1 MARKYIEKNYERPFF
16 DKLLRN
22 FLSITLPNVRYFKVA
37 SFFVKIGKPFSFLF
51 PKKIKNMIGLM
62 PTSFPK
68 KLLKNQEIYRAK
80 GKKIARVALL
90 TGCVQK
96 EISPQINESTIRLLN
111 RHGVEVVVMKKI
123 LVTRK
128 LLKDCE
134 DKAIK
139 TFEAK
144 LNTNDELYSQS
155 KLIELSQGCDAVLT
169 SLTDK
174 MDEETINKLPETVK
188 VISNFAV
195 GFGNIDL
202 EAAKKRGIAVTNTP
216 EVLSDATAE
225 IGILLILGACRR
237 AAEGIEAA
245 KESNWKWSADYL
257 IGKQLTGSR
266 LGILG
271 MGRIG
276 QKIAKIAKS
285 LGMIIHY
292 HNRSKLS
299 DDKEQGAIYHDSLK
313 SLFSVSDVLSICCP
327 ATKETVNLINK
338 ETVEYFPKG
347 AVITNV
353 ARGDIVDDDALIDA
367 LNRRKIYAAGLDVY
381 KGEPNLNPGY
391 LKIKTAFILPHLGSA
406 TKDTRTAMANLAI
419 DNIDEFFNTGNCKN
433 KVN

>member
-1 MARKYIEKNYERPFF
+1 
-16 DKLLRN
+16 
-22 FLSITLPNVRYFKVA
+22 
-37 SFFVKIGKPFSFLF
+37 
-51 PKKIKNMIGLM
+51 
-62 PTSFPK
+62 
-68 KLLKNQEIYRAK
+68 
-80 GKKIARVALL
+80 
-90 TGCVQK
+90 
-96 EISPQINESTIRLLN
+96 
-111 RHGVEVVVMKKI
+111 MKKI
-123 LVTRK
+123 LITRK
-128 LLKDCE
+128 LIKDSE
-134 DKAIK
+134 DKASK
-139 TFEAK
+139 TFDPIF
-144 LNTNDELYSQS
+144 NSNDELYSQS
-155 KLIELSQGCDAVLT
+155 KVIEMSKGCDGILT

-174 MDEETINKLPETVK
+174 MDKETIDKLSDTVK
-188 VISNFAV
+188 IISNFAV

-245 KESNWKWSADYL
+245 REGGWKWSADYL
-257 IGKQLTGSR
+257 IGKQLTGTR

-299 DDKEQGAIYHDSLK
+299 DDKENGATYHDNIK
-313 SLFSVSDVLSICCP
+313 SLFSISDVLSICCP
-327 ATKETVNLINK
+327 ATKETENLINK

-347 AVITNV
+347 AIITNV
-353 ARGDIVDDDALIDA
+353 ARGDIIEDEALIDA
-367 LNRRKIYAAGLDVY
+367 LNRRKIYAVGLDVY
-381 KGEPNLNPGY
+381 KNEPNLNPGY

-406 TKDTRTAMANLAI
+406 TKDTRIAMANLAV
-419 DNIDEFFNTGNCKN
+419 DNIDEFFKTGNCRN

>member
-1 MARKYIEKNYERPFF
+1 
-16 DKLLRN
+16 
-22 FLSITLPNVRYFKVA
+22 
-37 SFFVKIGKPFSFLF
+37 
-51 PKKIKNMIGLM
+51 
-62 PTSFPK
+62 
-68 KLLKNQEIYRAK
+68 
-80 GKKIARVALL
+80 
-90 TGCVQK
+90 
-96 EISPQINESTIRLLN
+96 
-111 RHGVEVVVMKKI
+111 MKKI
-123 LVTRK
+123 LITRK
-128 LLKDCE
+128 LLKASE
-134 DKAIK
+134 EKAAEL
-139 TFEAK
+139 FETK
-144 LNTNDELYSQS
+144 FNSNDELYSQS

-174 MDEETINKLPETVK
+174 MDAETINKLPDTVK

-216 EVLSDATAE
+216 EVLTDATAE

-237 AAEGIEAA
+237 VSEGIEAA
-245 KESNWKWSADYL
+245 RESSWKWSADYL

-299 DDKEQGAIYHDSLK
+299 EDKEQGAIYHDSLK

-338 ETVEYFPKG
+338 ETVEYFPTG

-353 ARGDIVDDDALIDA
+353 ARGDIVDDEALIDA
-367 LNRRKIYAAGLDVY
+367 LHRRKIYAAGLDVY

-391 LKIKTAFILPHLGSA
+391 QKIKSVFILPHLGSA
-406 TKDTRTAMANLAI
+406 TKHTRTAMANLAI
-419 DNIDEFFNTGNCKN
+419 DNIDEFFKTGKCTN